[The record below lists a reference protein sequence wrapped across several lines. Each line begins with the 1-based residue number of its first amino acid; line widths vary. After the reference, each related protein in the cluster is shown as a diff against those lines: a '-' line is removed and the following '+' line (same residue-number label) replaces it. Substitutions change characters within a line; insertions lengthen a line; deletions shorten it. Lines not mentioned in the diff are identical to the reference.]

1 MIYTMLGSLVGGIG
15 LFMLGMKL
23 MTDGMK
29 LAAGHTLRDILN
41 RSTSTPLKGILS
53 GAFITSFVQSSGAVT
68 VATIGFVNAGL
79 MNLRQAITIIYGSNI
94 GTTMTGWLVVLVGF
108 PVNIKSF
115 ALPAV
120 GLGMLLRLSGGTNR
134 QGALGEA
141 LAGIGV
147 FFIGIDILKAT
158 FSGLSGTVQ
167 FSSIAS
173 IGAIGVL
180 LFVGI
185 GFLLTFFM
193 QSSSA
198 AIAIVLTATAGG
210 VIPLSDAAAAVI
222 GANIGSTSTAA
233 LAVIGATPNAK
244 RVAAAHVAFNLLTGG
259 VALLLLVLLPWGL
272 ISFRRPFDLDFEP
285 STLLAMF
292 HTFFNVLGVVLMWP
306 ITKAL
311 VKFLKTRF
319 RSAEEDESRPVYLD
333 QNIVGTPVLAM
344 NALANELNRVGAIA
358 RRMACGALS
367 SESGPSKQLEN
378 DKAVLLKLESTIA
391 DFVNLMQRGN
401 LPHEL
406 DDMLPNALRVSGY
419 YREIAEV
426 SDSIANQQKT
436 IRSLE
441 HPELTEKIAHF
452 RSRVV
457 KFLQDVDASA
467 KDYSSQKYEKEL
479 QLLMDEY
486 HHLKSLLLRAG
497 TRNEIPVGQ
506 MVYLLE
512 LNSEIRRIM
521 DQAEKGARYLSTLTF
536 SSSVSAELE
545 VTEKEKA

>member
-41 RSTSTPLKGILS
+41 RSTGTPLRGIFS
-53 GAFITSFVQSSGAVT
+53 GAFITSLVQSSGAVT
-68 VATIGFVNAGL
+68 VAIIGFVNAGL
-79 MNLRQAITIIYGSNI
+79 MNLKQAITIIYGSNI

-108 PVNIKSF
+108 QVDIKSF

-120 GLGMLLRLSGGTNR
+120 GLGMLLRLSRGTNR

-147 FFIGIDILKAT
+147 FFIGIDILKST
-158 FSGLSGTVQ
+158 FSGLSGTIH
-167 FSSIAS
+167 FSSIAG
-173 IGAIGVL
+173 IGAVGVL
-180 LFVGI
+180 VFVGI

-259 VALLLLVLLPWGL
+259 VALLMLFLLPWSF
-272 ISFRRPFDLDFEP
+272 ISLRLPSDLHFAP

-292 HTFFNVLGVVLMWP
+292 HTSFNVLGVILMWP
-306 ITKAL
+306 CTKAL

-344 NALANELNRVGAIA
+344 HALANELGRVGTIA

-367 SESGPSKQLEN
+367 SESGPGKQLEK
-378 DKAVLLKLESTIA
+378 DKTVLLKLEAAIA
-391 DFVNLMQRGN
+391 EFVNLMQRGN

-419 YREIAEV
+419 YREVAEV
-426 SDSIANQQKT
+426 ADSIANQQKAVH
-436 IRSLE
+436 LLD
-441 HPELTEKIAHF
+441 HPELSEQIAHF

-457 KFLQDVDASA
+457 NFLQAVDAAA
-467 KDYSSQKYEKEL
+467 KDYSPQEYEKEM

-486 HHLKSLLLRAG
+486 HLLKSHLLRAG

-512 LNSEIRRIM
+512 TNSEIRRII
-521 DQAEKGARYLSTLTF
+521 DQAEKGARYLSTLT
-536 SSSVSAELE
+536 SSPPVSAELE
-545 VTEKEKA
+545 AAAKEKA

>member
-15 LFMLGMKL
+15 LFMLGMKM

-41 RSTSTPLKGILS
+41 RSTSTPLRGIFS
-53 GAFITSFVQSSGAVT
+53 GAFITSLVQSSGAVT
-68 VATIGFVNAGL
+68 VAIIGFVNAGL
-79 MNLRQAITIIYGSNI
+79 MNLKQAITIIYGSNI

-108 PVNIKSF
+108 QVDINSF

-120 GLGMLLRLSGGTNR
+120 GLGMLLRLTRGTNR

-141 LAGIGV
+141 LAGLGV
-147 FFIGIDILKAT
+147 FFIGIDILKST
-158 FSGLSGTVQ
+158 FSGLSGTIQ
-167 FSSIAS
+167 FSSIAG
-173 IGAIGVL
+173 IGAVGVL
-180 LFVGI
+180 VFVGI

-244 RVAAAHVAFNLLTGG
+244 RVAAAHVTFNLLTGG
-259 VALLLLVLLPWGL
+259 VALLMLFLLPWSF
-272 ISFRRPFDLDFEP
+272 ISLRLPSDLHFAP

-292 HTFFNVLGVVLMWP
+292 HTSFNVLGVILMWP
-306 ITKAL
+306 CTKAL

-344 NALANELNRVGAIA
+344 HALANELGRVGTIA

-367 SESGPSKQLEN
+367 SESGPGKQLEK
-378 DKAVLLKLESTIA
+378 DKTVLLKLEAAIA
-391 DFVNLMQRGN
+391 EFVNLMQRGN

-426 SDSIANQQKT
+426 ADSIANQQKAVH
-436 IRSLE
+436 LLD
-441 HPELTEKIAHF
+441 HPELSEQIAHF

-457 KFLQDVDASA
+457 NFLQAVDAAA
-467 KDYSSQKYEKEL
+467 KDYSPQEYQKEQ

-486 HHLKSLLLRAG
+486 HLLKSHLLRAG
-497 TRNEIPVGQ
+497 TRDEIPVGQ

-512 LNSEIRRIM
+512 TNSEIRRII
-521 DQAEKGARYLSTLTF
+521 DQAEKGARYLSTLT
-536 SSSVSAELE
+536 SSPPVSAELE
-545 VTEKEKA
+545 AAAQEKA